1 MKSNI
6 PVTSLQ
12 RLPVYLNYLKS
23 IGSQEGYVSSGAI
36 ARALNMG
43 EVLVRKDLAFT
54 SAQGR
59 TRVGYNTCELIA
71 ALEEYLGCNEIKNAV
86 IFGAGGLG
94 SALLS
99 YGGFGNYGIRI
110 VSAFDNNPL
119 KKGSEVSGKPVLG
132 VEEAP
137 EFISRN
143 NVKLAVICVPAKVAQ
158 EVTDILV
165 GCNVKSILN
174 FAPAQLTV
182 PEGFNVRNIDVA
194 ANLAILSS
202 LI

>member
-1 MKSNI
+1 M
-6 PVTSLQ
+6 
-12 RLPVYLNYLKS
+12 
-23 IGSQEGYVSSGAI
+23 
-36 ARALNMG
+36 
-43 EVLVRKDLAFT
+43 
-54 SAQGR
+54 
-59 TRVGYNTCELIA
+59 
-71 ALEEYLGCNEIKNAV
+71 
-86 IFGAGGLG
+86 
-94 SALLS
+94 
-99 YGGFGNYGIRI
+99 
-110 VSAFDNNPL
+110 
-119 KKGSEVSGKPVLG
+119 
-132 VEEAP
+132 EEAP

>member
-1 MKSNI
+1 MKSTI

-23 IGSQEGYVSSGAI
+23 LSGTREFISSGAI
-36 ARALNMG
+36 AHALNMG

-137 EFISRN
+137 EFISRK

>member
-1 MKSNI
+1 MKSTI

-23 IGSQEGYVSSGAI
+23 LSGTREFISSGAI
-36 ARALNMG
+36 AHALNMG

-137 EFISRN
+137 GFISRN

-158 EVTDILV
+158 EATDILV

>member
-1 MKSNI
+1 MKSTI

-23 IGSQEGYVSSGAI
+23 LSGTREFISSGAI
-36 ARALNMG
+36 AHALNMG

-137 EFISRN
+137 EFISRK

-158 EVTDILV
+158 EVADILV